1 MDLDGSKRLCGICK
15 NWQGRREYEGGLAR
29 VKPSARGN
37 CTLLNQI
44 KPPHGGCNDWEKW
57 EGRPPEGA

>member
-1 MDLDGSKRLCGICK
+1 MDLDGSKRLCGICTK
-15 NWQGRREYEGGLAR
+15 WQGRREYVRGMAK

-37 CTLLNQI
+37 CALLNTI

-57 EGRPPEGA
+57 EGEELEK

>member
-1 MDLDGSKRLCGICK
+1 MDLDGSKRFCGVCK
-15 NWQGRREYEGGLAR
+15 NWRGRREYEQGLAR

-37 CTLLNQI
+37 CVLLNVI

-57 EGRPPEGA
+57 DGEQLEGQ